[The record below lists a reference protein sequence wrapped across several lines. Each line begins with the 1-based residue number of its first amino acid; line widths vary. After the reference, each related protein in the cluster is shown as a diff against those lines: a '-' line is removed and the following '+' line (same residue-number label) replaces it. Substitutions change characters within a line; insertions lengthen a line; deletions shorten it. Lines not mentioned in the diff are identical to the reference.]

1 MESARKH
8 PLTLVS
14 LVAVASTLGLAS
26 IGGAVG
32 VAQDATPAVD
42 PSASPAASPV
52 ASPIAARNAVT
63 IGSID
68 IDFVP
73 AELAIPAATDVTVV
87 IDNSTAQ
94 IPHNFAIDALDI
106 NETYQAGETVEIVV
120 NAPAGTYEYY
130 CNLPGHKPAGMFG
143 TLIVQ

>member
-1 MESARKH
+1 VESARKH
-8 PLTLVS
+8 PLA
-14 LVAVASTLGLAS
+14 LVALVAGAATLGLAS
-26 IGGAVG
+26 LGGAVG
-32 VAQDATPAVD
+32 VAQDATPAVG
-42 PSASPAASPV
+42 PGASPMASPL
-52 ASPIAARNAVT
+52 AAGSVVT
-63 IGSID
+63 VGSID

-73 AELAIPAATDVTVV
+73 AELTIPAATDVTVV

-94 IPHNFAIDALDI
+94 IPHNFAVDALDI